1 MYPVHMVWVMSSVGD
16 RCKQVREKLQRS
28 QQALAND
35 VTRLGYPIGQS
46 AIGNLESGHT
56 QNPKFIVELA
66 KALGVSTDWLRTGKE
81 KSALV
86 ATTIAPVAFPDV
98 GSMARDVPVLGT
110 ASGGSGQVHMQGGAI
125 DYVRRPPPLAGR
137 ADVFA
142 LYIEEVSM
150 VPAFSPGDLVFVEK
164 RKPRVGDHAIIEY
177 REDANDDPR
186 CIIKKLA
193 AVTATTVRLEQ
204 YNPSKILEIK
214 LQHVIRMQR
223 VMTMA
228 DLFGV

>member
-1 MYPVHMVWVMSSVGD
+1 MSSVGD
-16 RCKQVREKLQRS
+16 RCKQAREKLKKS
-28 QQALAND
+28 QQTLAND
-35 VTRLGYPIGQS
+35 VTRLGYLIGQS

-66 KALGVSTDWLRTGKE
+66 SALGVSADWLRTGKGQSE
-81 KSALV
+81 QSAAAV
-86 ATTIAPVAFPDV
+86 APVMLPDV
-98 GSMARDVPVLGT
+98 VSMARDIPVLGT
-110 ASGGSGQVHMQGGAI
+110 ASGGNGQIMMQGGAI

-177 REDANDDPR
+177 QDNAHDDPR
-186 CIIKKLA
+186 VIIKKLA
-193 AVTATTVRLEQ
+193 AVTANTVRLEQ
-204 YNPSKILEIK
+204 YNPAKILELKAASI
-214 LQHVIRMQR
+214 IRMQR